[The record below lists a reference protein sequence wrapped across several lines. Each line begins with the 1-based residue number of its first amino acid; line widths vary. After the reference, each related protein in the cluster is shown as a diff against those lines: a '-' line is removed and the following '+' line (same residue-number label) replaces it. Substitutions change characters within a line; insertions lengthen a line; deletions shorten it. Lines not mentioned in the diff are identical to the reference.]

1 MQLNINP
8 LNQTDRYLIYRP
20 LVRLAFIGNRAMA
33 DICERIAQGEVDKE
47 DPNYTKVLDFLRSV
61 HFMQEDPPLPPSKTQ
76 GEFRPILAVLLM
88 TNRCQLRCIYCYAD
102 AGEVPEQ
109 DLDAETGRAAID
121 IVYENARQ
129 TGADTFEVSF
139 HGGGEPTLTW
149 EAIKDCTA
157 YAREKPLPARITL
170 TSNGIWSPAQCR
182 WIMANLDGVSLSMDG
197 RQDTQDQQR
206 PFISGIGSFDIVWR
220 NIQAM
225 DAQGFD
231 YALRLTATEPF
242 ENFPKEIVYLCQ
254 ETACKHFHVEPTFH
268 IQRGM
273 HGDPLSGDGEAFVDA
288 FLEGV
293 NVAEAAGRTLMYS
306 GGRLGLVT
314 DTFCTAPYQALI
326 VNPLGQ
332 LVTCY
337 ELAGRDHPMN
347 EISVVGSLTPS
358 EMTLDK
364 VHRQRL
370 HGLIAARRDACQDCL
385 CYWSCAGDCY
395 VRALPG
401 PEADVRVRG
410 ERCEINRQI
419 TLGLLL
425 RQIAR
430 GNGVWYAPL
439 GGMSSSK
446 KNQSESALL

>member
-1 MQLNINP
+1 MQLNIIP

-20 LVRLAFIGNRAMA
+20 LVRLAFIGNKKMA

-47 DPNYTKVLDFLRSV
+47 DPNYTKALDFLRSV
-61 HFMQEDPPLPPSKTQ
+61 HFMQEDPPPPPSKTQ

-109 DLDAETGRAAID
+109 DLDAKVGQAAID
-121 IVYENARQ
+121 IVHENAQQ
-129 TGADTFEVSF
+129 TGAKYFEVSF

-157 YAREKPLPARITL
+157 YARGKPLPARITL
-170 TSNGIWSPAQCR
+170 TSNGVWSPTQCT
-182 WIMANLDGVSLSMDG
+182 WIMENLDRVSLSMDG
-197 RQDTQDQQR
+197 RQGTQDQQR
-206 PFISGIGSFDIVWR
+206 PFLSGIGSFEIVWR

-231 YALRLTATEPF
+231 YALRLTATAPF
-242 ENFPKEIVYLCQ
+242 ENFPKEIEYLCQ
-254 ETACKHFHVEPTFH
+254 ETACQHFHVEPTFH

-273 HGDPLSGDGEAFVDA
+273 HGDLLPGEGQAFVDA
-288 FLEGV
+288 FLEGLS
-293 NVAEAAGRTLMYS
+293 VAEAAGRSLMYS

-314 DTFCTAPYQALI
+314 DTFCTAPFQALI

-347 EISVVGSLTPS
+347 AISVVGSLTPS

-364 VHRQRL
+364 DQRHRL
-370 HGLIAARRDACQDCL
+370 HGLIAARRDACQDCF

-410 ERCEINRQI
+410 ERCEINRGI

-439 GGMSSSK
+439 NTEVNPANSQGTRI
-446 KNQSESALL
+446 LL